1 MAIAITVSENIIT
14 ADVTSDP
21 IDVTISETINTVTLT
36 YPGPQ
41 GAQGDSGVVAVTSP
55 ITNTGTSGSAVIGIN
70 QSLLSIAGSQVT
82 SAVGTATYAVTAGT
96 ATWADATDIIEQ
108 YCKAGTAIAKG
119 NVVYVTGATG
129 SNVIIGLA
137 QANGEATSSK
147 VLGFSR
153 QTLALNDFGYVI
165 TEGLLEGIDTSGA
178 TAGDPVWLS
187 PTTPGGF
194 VFGLAN
200 KPSAPNNMV
209 YLGVVVR
216 ANQNNGVIFVR
227 VQNGFELEELHN
239 VKINGIAN
247 NDIIR
252 YDSTQSLWINSPT
265 APLAGTATYATTA
278 GTATYAT
285 TAGSATYATT
295 SGTSV
300 YATTSGTATY
310 ATNAG
315 AATTAGTAT
324 YATTAGTSTYA
335 TTSGTATYATTSGTA
350 TYAMSSG
357 TAVYATTAGGAP
369 PTGSAGGD
377 FTGTYPNPTIA
388 TGVIGTAA
396 IASTLYGLVA
406 SIQALGTAAAGT
418 SATVARADHVHPT
431 TGLALLT
438 TLDDLISQQSTFID
452 IFPRY
457 ALATSTI
464 SSGQTRFGFFTPTRN
479 LTITTITVVCA
490 TGGTDSG
497 GTSIRRLGLFTVS
510 GSTVTLVARTANDAT
525 IGNTSATAYARTFD
539 TTGGYPSSYSLTA
552 GTRYAIGMFCYNTGG
567 TYNAPTMSVNNSA
580 SATAAA
586 LTPRISG
593 ATSGNTEMPT
603 TATTVSDTSIALYGR
618 LS

>member
-1 MAIAITVSENIIT
+1 MAIAITVTENITT

-55 ITNTGTSGSAVIGIN
+55 ITNTGTTGSAVIGIN

-96 ATWADATDIIEQ
+96 ATWANATDIIEQ

-252 YDSTQSLWINSPT
+252 YDSTQSLWVNSSSV
-265 APLAGTATYATTA
+265 PLA

-285 TAGSATYATT
+285 TAGSATTA
-295 SGTSV
+295 
-300 YATTSGTATY
+300 GTAL
-310 ATNAG
+310 
-315 AATTAGTAT
+315 TAGTAT
-324 YATTAGTSTYA
+324 TLTGTIAATQVTGTAAILGANTFTGKQTLNPSTTTAASLNITNGTAPTNPTTGDLWASSGSLIYQSSLGANTLAFLTSNISGNAATAGTA
-335 TTSGTATYATTSGTA
+335 T
-350 TYAMSSG
+350 
-357 TAVYATTAGGAP
+357 YATTAGGAP

-377 FTGTYPNPTIA
+377 LTGTYPNPTIA

-396 IASTLYGLVA
+396 IASSLYGLVA

-431 TGLALLT
+431 TGLALLG
-438 TLDDLISQQSTFID
+438 S
-452 IFPRY
+452 
-457 ALATSTI
+457 ANA
-464 SSGQTRFGFFTPTRN
+464 FTVGGH
-479 LTITTITVVCA
+479 TIT
-490 TGGTDSG
+490 
-497 GTSIRRLGLFTVS
+497 
-510 GSTVTLVARTANDAT
+510 
-525 IGNTSATAYARTFD
+525 
-539 TTGGYPSSYSLTA
+539 
-552 GTRYAIGMFCYNTGG
+552 
-567 TYNAPTMSVNNSA
+567 NN
-580 SATAAA
+580 AAA
-586 LTPRISG
+586 TVPLKITAHATQSGDMLQIESNAAANLLKLSSAGKLTTIIDGGS
-593 ATSGNTEMPT
+593 A
-603 TATTVSDTSIALYGR
+603 
-618 LS
+618 